1 MMINKSTDITTTKHL
16 DMYISYVTKEG
27 VLKTHFLYLI
37 SLIICNLESITEVLV
52 NIFKKK
58 KILSKLVSF
67 ASNDASVILGK
78 NKDIAAKLS
87 RVCTYPLIIN
97 HYMAHRLTLAYKD
110 MKKEVKFYGEVKFLV
125 KKIYT

>member
-1 MMINKSTDITTTKHL
+1 MWAVYFLVKKNLFLKLLLFIVELIKEL
-16 DMYISYVTKEG
+16 DS
-27 VLKTHFLYLI
+27 
-37 SLIICNLESITEVLV
+37 S